1 MTKVPKDFQLI
12 KAIRGKKQ
20 GNIEG
25 EAALYRANV
34 SRRDA
39 RVRKY
44 VDENL
49 SIKTNKS
56 AIPGQL
62 IMFNYFEPKTKD
74 ELEYYDAM
82 PCTIFF
88 GTFKSK
94 DGLRVIGFNIHYYPP
109 KIRYEIMDRIFDIY
123 KPIYLKNWEN
133 PLKTELSFFDYKML
147 MYQLEKL
154 QLDFGVRQY
163 IPELMHKVIPIPSKD
178 WQKVVFTEGRF
189 KKRTRTQILKY
200 WQKRFDANTNKKKP
214 QKTS

>member
-1 MTKVPKDFQLI
+1 MAKVPKDYQLI

-109 KIRYEIMDRIFDIY
+109 KIRYELMDRIFDIY

-200 WQKRFDANTNKKKP
+200 WQKRFDANTNKKKTK
-214 QKTS
+214 KTS

>member
-1 MTKVPKDFQLI
+1 MVKVPKDFQLI

-49 SIKTNKS
+49 SIKTNKA

-109 KIRYEIMDRIFDIY
+109 KIRYELMDRIFDIY

-163 IPELMHKVIPIPSKD
+163 IPELMHKIIPIPSKD
-178 WQKVVFTEGRF
+178 WQKAVFTEGRF

-200 WQKRFDANTNKKKP
+200 WQKRFDANTNKKKTK
-214 QKTS
+214 KTS